1 MSSGT
6 AEPVTAAGGPGVA
19 DGASGARTMR
29 CFGGGGLNAVA
40 EDAMGADATGEGPS
54 LRGESTGVAVVVG
67 GANGVATTDGTGTGG
82 KGGELP
88 CTRAR
93 IQPTPPAAAM
103 AMATNA
109 THGHSPMRRRL
120 SREAA
125 GATADSPDVRAVE
138 STGDVTLETL
148 DGGPSAGSAG
158 DCACVGEV
166 DSPSEGA
173 SLGGGMLG
181 GGMLGGAMLGG
192 GMLGGGMLFRL
203 GSARASQLR
212 SASRC

>member
-6 AEPVTAAGGPGVA
+6 AEPVTAAGARDVA
-19 DGASGARTMR
+19 EGASGARRVR
-29 CFGGGGLNAVA
+29 CGDGGGRNAVA
-40 EDAMGADATGEGPS
+40 EDAMGADTTGEGPS
-54 LRGESTGVAVVVG
+54 PKGESTGVAVAVR
-67 GANGVATTDGTGTGG
+67 GAIGVAATDGIGPGG
-82 KGGELP
+82 VGEEVA
-88 CTRAR
+88 CTRVR

-125 GATADSPDVRAVE
+125 GATAESPDVRAVE

-148 DGGPSAGSAG
+148 DGGPSGGSAG
-158 DCACVGEV
+158 DCACVGGV
-166 DSPSEGA
+166 DSPSEAA

-181 GGMLGGAMLGG
+181 GGMLLR
-192 GMLGGGMLFRL
+192 F